1 MHGERMRGPVL
12 DGLAAVDGKGNGA
25 TPDAPLRSAG
35 NLLAVL
41 ACFSVRRPSWTLT
54 ELSREVGLVKSTV
67 FRILATL
74 EAHRFL
80 ARDDETGAYRPT
92 MRTWQ
97 IGAAAL
103 VMNGLHEAARRFL
116 PRLSERTGET
126 AYATVLDGREAIHVD
141 VYVARNPVRLHAE
154 IGDRFPAHAVAGGK
168 VLLAAL
174 PDEAVETYIR
184 GGLPAYTDRTLTDP
198 EDFRAEL
205 DQVRQQG
212 YALNRGERQ
221 HYVVGAAAPVHN
233 HTGTVIAA
241 IAAAGPSIRIT
252 DDLHAVGR
260 VVREVA
266 DEMSFSLG
274 CPPPVLGNREIDAAS
289 G

>member
-1 MHGERMRGPVL
+1 MDGPLLDDRETADGRANGVL
-12 DGLAAVDGKGNGA
+12 PA
-25 TPDAPLRSAG
+25 APLRSAG

-41 ACFSVRRPSWTLT
+41 ACFSVRKPSWTLT
-54 ELSREVGLVKSTV
+54 ELSRETGLGKSTV

-74 EAHRFL
+74 EAHQFL
-80 ARDDETGAYRPT
+80 ARDAETGAYRPT
-92 MRTWQ
+92 MRTWE

-103 VMNGLHEAARRFL
+103 VGNGLHEAARRFL
-116 PRLSERTGET
+116 PRLSELTGET

-154 IGDRFPAHAVAGGK
+154 IGDRFPAHTVAAGK

-184 GGLPAYTDRTLTDP
+184 GGLPAYTDRTLTDAQA
-198 EDFRAEL
+198 FRHEL
-205 DQVRQQG
+205 AQVRKLG

-221 HYVVGAAAPVHN
+221 HYVAGAAAPVHD
-233 HTGTVIAA
+233 HTGTAIAA

-252 DDLHAVGR
+252 DDLDAVGR
-260 VVREVA
+260 IVREVA

-274 CPPPVLGNREIDAAS
+274 CPPTVLDNREIEP
-289 G
+289 